1 MAIAE
6 IQRLKEKYP
15 KYGPVPDHIILDQL
29 RKKFP
34 NHPGLQSVSD
44 REFGTLKAGPETV
57 RTRFHQEVL
66 PMLKKT
72 KKVFAE
78 KATKLVAQPIGF
90 LTGEEP
96 PSDSTQLGAW
106 IKQPIQSE
114 FKPGKLVSPPVDVR
128 TGKPVSPF
136 GIREFDKEPRWVVA
150 SKRAGS
156 VAYLSN
162 MVRDAWR
169 YINSDPLTKIRL
181 DKFRPS
187 VRFTKAQG
195 RELTAFRAQ
204 LGSVLKKAGVDPV
217 NAEKAVRSTVNK
229 NFGRP
234 GLRGKIGRTPIGIRE
249 STNYLRAH
257 GDEVADHYRGAF
269 EGVKTEAEMNEFVS
283 QWVRKATTSAPRIV
297 GKAPLQLKDTT
308 VRLPSRRVPVSSIIK
323 DTAKA
328 PPVLGPVKVGDSVTV
343 RVPEQLLKEH
353 PGTRAL
359 SGKVVEVYRHVKGKM
374 VARVKTI
381 QGDVETVGI
390 SALIKEAPKP
400 PTKISPTPV
409 AINQS
414 ALPPVQVEPPKT
426 MTQVHS
432 VTYLSNGRQ
441 KVTAMT
447 TDQMIKAKQEGKD
460 IWGQPIDRWIDNFP
474 MKETDSFHAGIPIPK
489 LVKDWDQLFPGL
501 GETMD
506 KGFVKSI
513 SMPFWVAEK
522 YPEFKQIF
530 DPINNITYSS
540 TEKFHAGWKLMNEEG
555 HKLLPQASKDAVGK
569 ALWTGDKPEVQKYYS
584 PDELK
589 KFFGMNDKE
598 IESYVGVVNAMNYAT
613 ALEKETRRIT
623 YGYYEAN
630 LPKVDKDKLD
640 ALINSQVEKLGGYM
654 RHGRFGDWA
663 VVVPPDE
670 SGAEVKFFALVPSG
684 HKLAPRALADK
695 LASELRNEGEK
706 PLVYKKQFIPEKF
719 IGGLSLVDLENL
731 FDAIGMESSPAVE
744 GGLDL
749 AYDAI
754 RKHKLTKGFG
764 RFFVKRQN
772 IPGYLQT
779 FDNAVDSTYE
789 YLLGTVH
796 RHAKVVGRRGA
807 EAGYRQLKG
816 TSNKQL
822 QAFARQYIDN
832 YFAYGRANYPSI
844 QKFVYAYYL
853 GGKLSFFVQN
863 MTQSILTTY
872 PEMSKY
878 YKGIDTE
885 KKFLQAA
892 KQSIGYLM
900 YRKGGVGREGDADL
914 FNKLDN
920 LARKGIL
927 GGVQTRYM
935 LGESMIR
942 RKSPTKIGGK
952 VKRTLWEAIEAFG
965 KWSEEA
971 LRTHAAVAGHGIA
984 RDVLKLPD
992 AGVEEFMTNMVNK
1005 TQFAYGKHNIPQVI
1019 SGAGSA
1025 KPAFRLLFTFRSFA
1039 ANYLHWLSQ
1048 TFHHPS
1054 NGAKIRALLALIG
1067 VGGVGAV
1074 PFTALVNEV
1083 LKRTTGQTIEGLARE
1098 KLKNVPAPI
1107 VDVVLKGAPALIGA
1121 DMSRLVGLGDI
1132 MPRSTDITDVA
1143 GAVGGLW
1150 SRAKMATEFALS
1162 GEPRRA
1168 IEKASPSAIE
1178 NVLRAERE
1186 AREGVRKKSGQLI
1199 IPAGNLT
1206 TWDTALRAAGIPPLS
1221 VSKVYGSIEAQ
1232 AAMKGHILRRT
1243 AHFNRLIAL
1252 AHYKRDPVEAAR
1264 LHKQIRAMNKALP
1277 SEQRIRVSAKSIKAW
1292 IAKFKGKRRV
1302 SPKRLR
1308 RRFKEIER
1316 VFNR

>member
-66 PMLKKT
+66 PRLEKT

-114 FKPGKLVSPPVDVR
+114 FKPGKLEAPPVDIR

-156 VAYLSN
+156 VVYLSN

-204 LGSVLKKAGVDPV
+204 LGAVLKKAGVDPV
-217 NAEKAVRSTVNK
+217 NAEKAVRSTVSK
-229 NFGRP
+229 NFRRP
-234 GLRGKIGRTPIGIRE
+234 GLRGKVGRTPVGIRE

-257 GDEVADHYRGAF
+257 GDEVADDFRGAF

-297 GKAPLQLKDTT
+297 GKAPLQLQDTA

-328 PPVLGPVKVGDSVTV
+328 PPK
-343 RVPEQLLKEH
+343 
-353 PGTRAL
+353 
-359 SGKVVEVYRHVKGKM
+359 
-374 VARVKTI
+374 I
-381 QGDVETVGI
+381 
-390 SALIKEAPKP
+390 APA
-400 PTKISPTPV
+400 PV
-409 AINQS
+409 AIDQS
-414 ALPPVQVEPPKT
+414 ALTPTQVEPPKT

-432 VTYLSNGRQ
+432 VTYLSKGRQ

-501 GETMD
+501 GETMN

-663 VVVPPDE
+663 VVVPPDKLGE
-670 SGAEVKFFALVPSG
+670 EVKFFALVPSG

-892 KQSIGYLM
+892 KQSIDYLM
-900 YRKGGVGREGDADL
+900 YRKGGVGKEGDADL

-942 RKSPTKIGGK
+942 RKSPTKLGGK

-1186 AREGVRKKSGQLI
+1186 ARDGVRKKSGQLI

-1221 VSKVYGSIEAQ
+1221 VSKVYGSMEAQ